1 MLHNVQQRLHCIALY
16 DTKLIYFFPP
26 INAFKHCHALM
37 FHLFLLIRFQTT
49 DGHGCHRAESTP
61 LSHMLYY
68 STNAFRVMN
77 IHNNAPYM
85 QHKDIRKE
93 RKLTFECKA
102 MKKRMESRQHAI
114 SSRGESFRSLSLSFS
129 VSEPLSLSLSQLSY
143 RLLFPG

>member
-1 MLHNVQQRLHCIALY
+1 
-16 DTKLIYFFPP
+16 
-26 INAFKHCHALM
+26 M

-77 IHNNAPYM
+77 IHNKAPYM
-85 QHKDIRKE
+85 QHKDIREE
-93 RKLTFECKA
+93 RKRTFECKA
-102 MKKRMESRQHAI
+102 MKKTYGVQVARCKLQ
-114 SSRGESFRSLSLSFS
+114 GEGFRSLSLSFS
-129 VSEPLSLSLSQLSY
+129 ISEALSLSLSQLSY